1 MQPTQNN
8 YMQDR
13 SYITGGSAHDEE
25 RRTSKYL
32 LWFIVLTLI
41 GALVWA
47 ATFHLDE
54 ITRGVG
60 KIIPSSREQVV
71 QSLDSGVLSEM
82 FVREGDSVEK
92 DQILLRIDDSR
103 SGPVFREAHEKW
115 LALAAQAARLRAEA
129 YGTDLVFP
137 EEVRALPAVVNREE
151 QAYRARK
158 KALDEQ
164 LTAMKQ
170 SLGSLG
176 REISMTAPLVSQ
188 GVMSEVEL
196 LRLRRQY
203 SDLQAQMAERR
214 NRYYTD
220 ANNELVRVESEL
232 AQSKENSLAREDA
245 FKRAVIRSPMK
256 GIVKNVQV
264 TTLGA
269 VIQAGQN
276 ILEIVPAHDE
286 MLVEAYV
293 KPTEVAFLE
302 INQPVMVKLTAYDFN
317 KYGGLEGILEH
328 LSPDTMR
335 DESKPRRPG
344 SSPVDLEEGYY
355 RIIVKI
361 TDTNKER
368 HGRKLNALPGMTAIV
383 EIKTGQKTVLEY
395 LFRPLQ
401 SVTQAMRER

>member
-8 YMQDR
+8 YLQDR
-13 SYITGGSAHDEE
+13 TYIPTGASQDEE
-25 RRTSKYL
+25 RRASKYL

-232 AQSKENSLAREDA
+232 AQSKESSLAREDA

-361 TDTNKER
+361 TDSNKER
-368 HGRKLNALPGMTAIV
+368 HGKKLNALPGMTAIV

>member
-1 MQPTQNN
+1 MKPMQNHT
-8 YMQDR
+8 MQDR
-13 SYITGGSAHDEE
+13 FHRSIDTAQEDE
-25 RRTSKYL
+25 RRASRYL
-32 LWFIVLTLI
+32 LWIVVLTLI
-41 GALVWA
+41 CALVWA

-54 ITRGVG
+54 ITRGIG
-60 KIIPSSREQVV
+60 KVIPSSREQVV

-82 FVREGDSVEK
+82 FVREGDVVEK
-92 DQILLRIDDSR
+92 NQVLLLIDDSR
-103 SGPVFREAHEKW
+103 SGPVYREAHEKW

-129 YGTDLVFP
+129 YDTELSFP
-137 EEVRALPAVVNREE
+137 EEVLALPAVMNREK
-151 QAYRARK
+151 QAYQARK

-164 LTAMKQ
+164 LVAMRQ
-170 SLGSLG
+170 SLGALG
-176 REISMTAPLVSQ
+176 REIAMTSPLVAK
-188 GVMSEVEL
+188 GVMSEVEI

-203 SDLQAQMAERR
+203 SDLTAQIAERR

-220 ANNELVRVESEL
+220 ANNELVKVESDL

-264 TTLGA
+264 TTIGA

-276 ILEIVPAHDE
+276 ILEIVPVHEE

-302 INQPVMVKLTAYDFN
+302 LNQPVMVKLSAYDFN
-317 KYGGLEGILEH
+317 KYGGLEGKLEH
-328 LSPDTMR
+328 LSPDTLR
-335 DESKPRRPG
+335 DETKPRRPG
-344 SSPVDLEEGYY
+344 SNPVDLDEGFY
-355 RIIVKI
+355 RILVKI
-361 TDTNKER
+361 TDAHKER
-368 HGRKLNALPGMTAIV
+368 HGKKLVPLPGMTATV

-401 SVTQAMRER
+401 SITQALRER